1 MPLMKTPSEI
11 VAKGERQVGNS
22 NNNDNDSDFNFCQE
36 YCRFEIL
43 LDVKRFLANKNMFA
57 RKMKIRQ
64 SRGKESREETKVSA

>member
-1 MPLMKTPSEI
+1 MKDKLEIAITMKTTVI
-11 VAKGERQVGNS
+11 LI
-22 NNNDNDSDFNFCQE
+22 CQE